1 MPQSEAV
8 GFAPPLILTRG
19 DAEQI
24 VDLVASA
31 ARQVV
36 EELAKESVLA

>member
-8 GFAPPLILTRG
+8 GFAPPLVITRA

-24 VDLVASA
+24 VDIVASA
-31 ARQVV
+31 ARRVV
-36 EELAKESVLA
+36 EELAKEAVLA